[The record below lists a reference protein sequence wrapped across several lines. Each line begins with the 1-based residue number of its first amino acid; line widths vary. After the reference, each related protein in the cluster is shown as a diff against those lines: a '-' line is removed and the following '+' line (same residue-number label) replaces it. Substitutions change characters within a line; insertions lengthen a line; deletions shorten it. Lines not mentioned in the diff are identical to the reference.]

1 MTRKWNPMLFSGKP
15 VFSLD
20 FPLQGK
26 APFLIL
32 AFCLFV
38 AIDALYGKFLW
49 NPLVFDDHNFF
60 KKEIVEGYAHS
71 TFDFGLRW
79 FSYASLGWTYRLF
92 GDNLIWFRMGNMLLH
107 FAASLCLFFFLRRLF
122 NIVLKEP
129 SGLSN
134 DWLAFFAALIFAFDP
149 VSVYA
154 AGYLIERS
162 IVMAAGFGFLMLLA
176 YMEGVARGRKIWFF
190 VSALFYFLAV
200 FSKEH
205 AVMLPAVAL
214 ALTPLLKKPSRT
226 WLKEFWLPFA
236 LFACI
241 GILVVLKAKGVLGS
255 AYEIYG
261 AAMIESEKIE
271 ASHAYALSMLTQS
284 GLFFKYLFLW
294 LFPDPAMM
302 SVDMREPFALSYAS
316 PFRMLGLIA
325 FLAYPVAA
333 LKLLLQGGR
342 RGLAGFGLLF
352 PWLLF
357 MTELS
362 TVRIQESFVLYR
374 SYLWMGGFFSVLPF
388 VVSKFPA
395 KAAFI
400 LLFAASIALFPLAR
414 EELVSFSSPVLLWGD
429 AAKLVEGRSGLVG
442 IDRIYYNLGK
452 AELDEGRYPDAIR
465 DFTRVVGISPKVYQ
479 AWYSRGYAYYSEQKL
494 ELAIHDF
501 DRALELSPDYA
512 QGYFMRA
519 LAYRQMK
526 QQASAL
532 ADFRKSCDL
541 GFQRGC
547 VKWKEMEKRPF

>member
-1 MTRKWNPMLFSGKP
+1 MLFSRKP

-20 FPLQGK
+20 SPLQGK

-32 AFCLFV
+32 AFFLFV

-49 NPLVFDDHNFF
+49 SPPVFDDHNFF
-60 KKEIVEGYAHS
+60 RKELVEGYAHAS
-71 TFDFGLRW
+71 FRFDLRW
-79 FSYASLGWTYRLF
+79 FAYASLGWTYRLF
-92 GDNLIWFRMGNMLLH
+92 GADLIWFRMGNMLLH

-134 DWLAFFAALIFAFDP
+134 DWLAFFAVLIFAFDP

-162 IVMAAGFGFLMLLA
+162 IVMATLFGFLMLIA
-176 YMEGVARGRKIWFF
+176 YVEGVVRDEKLWFF
-190 VSALFYFLAV
+190 VSAACYFLAV

-214 ALTPLLKKPSRT
+214 ALTPLLKKPSRQ

-284 GLFFKYLFLW
+284 GLFFKYLLLW

-302 SVDMREPFALSYAS
+302 SVDMREPFASSYFS
-316 PFRMLGLIA
+316 PLRILGLIA

-374 SYLWMGGFFSVLPF
+374 SYLWMGGFFSVLPLVF
-388 VVSKFPA
+388 SKLPA
-395 KAAFI
+395 KATFI
-400 LLFAASIALFPLAR
+400 LLLAASAALFPLAR
-414 EELVSFSSPVLLWGD
+414 EELVSFSSPMLLWGD
-429 AAKLVEGRSGLVG
+429 AARLVEGRSGLVG
-442 IDRIYYNLGK
+442 VDRIYYNLGK

-465 DFTRVVGISPKVYQ
+465 DFTKVVGISPKVYQ
-479 AWYSRGYAYYSEQKL
+479 AWYNRGYAYYSEQKF

-526 QQASAL
+526 QEAPAL
-532 ADFRKSCDL
+532 ADFSKSCDL

-547 VKWKEMEKRPF
+547 VKWKEMKKHLF

>member
-1 MTRKWNPMLFSGKP
+1 MPLPDKP

-20 FPLQGK
+20 SPLQGK

-32 AFCLFV
+32 AFFLFV

-60 KKEIVEGYAHS
+60 RKEIVEGYAHAAFR
-71 TFDFGLRW
+71 FDLRW
-79 FSYASLGWTYRLF
+79 FAYASLGWTDRLF
-92 GDNLIWFRMGNMLLH
+92 GADLIWFRMGNMLLH

-122 NIVLKEP
+122 NIALKEP

-134 DWLAFFAALIFAFDP
+134 DWLAFFAALIFALNP

-162 IVMAAGFGFLMLLA
+162 IVMATGFGLLMLLA
-176 YMEGVARGRKIWFF
+176 YMEGVVRERKIWFF
-190 VSALFYFLAV
+190 VSAVFYFLAV

-205 AVMLPAVAL
+205 AVMFPAVAL
-214 ALTPLLKKPSRT
+214 ALTPLLKKPSRQ
-226 WLKEFWLPFA
+226 WLREFWLPFA

-294 LFPDPAMM
+294 IFPDPSRM
-302 SVDMREPFALSYAS
+302 SVDMREPFASGYFS
-316 PFRMLGLIA
+316 PLGMLGLIA
-325 FLAYPVAA
+325 FLAYPAAA

-342 RGLAGFGLLF
+342 KGLLGFGLLF

-388 VVSKFPA
+388 VFSKLPA

-400 LLFAASIALFPLAR
+400 LLFAASAVLFPLAR
-414 EELVSFSSPVLLWGD
+414 EELVSFSSPMLLWGD
-429 AAKLVEGRSGLVG
+429 AARLVEGRSGLAG
-442 IDRIYYNLGK
+442 IDRIYYNFGK
-452 AELDEGRYPDAIR
+452 AELDEGRYPDAVR
-465 DFTRVVGISPKVYQ
+465 DFTKVVEISPKVYQ
-479 AWYSRGYAYYSEQKL
+479 AWYNRGYAYYYDRKL

-501 DRALELSPDYA
+501 DRALEFNPDYA

-519 LAYRQMK
+519 LAYRQTK
-526 QQASAL
+526 HEAFAL

-547 VKWKEMEKRPF
+547 VKWKEGKAQLF

>member
-1 MTRKWNPMLFSGKP
+1 MPLTNKP

-20 FPLQGK
+20 SPLQGK

-32 AFCLFV
+32 AFFLFV

-60 KKEIVEGYAHS
+60 KKEIVGGYAHS
-71 TFDFGLRW
+71 SFDFSLRW
-79 FSYASLGWTYRLF
+79 FAYASLGWTYRLF
-92 GDNLIWFRMGNMLLH
+92 GADLIWFRMGNMLLH

-162 IVMAAGFGFLMLLA
+162 IVMATGFGFLMLLA
-176 YMEGVARGRKIWFF
+176 YMEGVVREKKIWFF
-190 VSALFYFLAV
+190 VSAVCYFLAV

-214 ALTPLLKKPSRT
+214 ALTPLLKKPSRR
-226 WLKEFWLPFA
+226 WLKEFWLPFM

-284 GLFFKYLFLW
+284 GLFFKYLLLW

-302 SVDMREPFALSYAS
+302 SVDMREPFASSYFS
-316 PFRMLGLIA
+316 PFRILGLIA
-325 FLAYPVAA
+325 FLAYPAAA

-342 RGLAGFGLLF
+342 KGLAGFGLLF

-388 VVSKFPA
+388 VFSKLPA
-395 KAAFI
+395 KASFI
-400 LLFAASIALFPLAR
+400 VLFAASAALFPLAR
-414 EELVSFSSPVLLWGD
+414 EELVSFSSPLLLWGN
-429 AAKLVEGRSGLVG
+429 AARLVEGRSGLVG
-442 IDRIYYNLGK
+442 IDRIHYNLGK
-452 AELDEGRYPDAIR
+452 AELDDGQYPDAIR
-465 DFTRVVGISPKVYQ
+465 DFTKVVEISPKVYQ
-479 AWYSRGYAYYSEQKL
+479 AWYNRGYAYYYDRQP

-501 DRALELSPDYA
+501 DRALELNPGYA

-519 LAYRQMK
+519 LAYRQTK
-526 QQASAL
+526 HEASAL

-547 VKWKEMEKRPF
+547 IKWKEGNEQLF